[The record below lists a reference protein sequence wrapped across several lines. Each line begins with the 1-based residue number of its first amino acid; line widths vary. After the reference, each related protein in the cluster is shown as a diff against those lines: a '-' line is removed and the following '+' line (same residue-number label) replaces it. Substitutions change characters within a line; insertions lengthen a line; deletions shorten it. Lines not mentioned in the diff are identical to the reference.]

1 MSAATRTESTIQQS
15 LFEGLFVHSLGA
27 KPGTPLAEAL
37 RRAGYDLTRQEASYP
52 RHVWKASLEAAAREV
67 YPHLTL
73 EEGMRDLGVRFLE
86 GFFQT
91 MAGRAV
97 SLLAPMLGPEGV
109 LKRMPR
115 FFTMGS
121 PGTEVTV
128 HEEGKRAWRMEQL
141 DRHPLPDF
149 AAGLMTA
156 ALQRAGV
163 APQVRVGERGPERF
177 VLHVT
182 W

>member
-1 MSAATRTESTIQQS
+1 M
-15 LFEGLFVHSLGA
+15 
-27 KPGTPLAEAL
+27 
-37 RRAGYDLTRQEASYP
+37 
-52 RHVWKASLEAAAREV
+52 
-67 YPHLTL
+67 YPHLAP
-73 EEGMRDLGVRFLE
+73 EEGMRQLGVRFLE

-121 PGTEVTV
+121 PGTEVTM

-149 AAGLMTA
+149 AAGLITA
-156 ALQRAGV
+156 ALLRAGV
-163 APQVRVGERGPERF
+163 APQVTVGERGAERF